1 MSELYIP
8 SQQLKPFYSYVDKTF
23 QGELSNGANT
33 IEIKLQIN
41 LYVIYSS
48 NISKK

>member
-23 QGELSNGANT
+23 QGELSDGSHT
-33 IEIKLQIN
+33 SLCDIIFIK
-41 LYVIYSS
+41 
-48 NISKK
+48 

>member
-23 QGELSNGANT
+23 QGELSNGSHT
-33 IEIKLQIN
+33 IEIKLKSLCDI
-41 LYVIYSS
+41 IF
-48 NISKK
+48 IK

>member
-8 SQQLKPFYSYVDKTF
+8 SQQLKPFYSLVDKTF

-33 IEIKLQIN
+33 FEIKLQIN
-41 LYVIYSS
+41 LYVIFYL
-48 NISKK
+48 